1 MAIPFN
7 VIEDAFFFVSAAQ
20 PYEHNAYLCKQTGQV
35 FYTSE
40 MGDSDALPED
50 LDESDKYV
58 AIPHKN
64 NLNLGR
70 TLVFEFVE
78 EYLPAELDKVLAIFR
93 KRGAYSRYKDL
104 LERKGFLQKWYQYEE
119 DRQKAGLRDWCAEN
133 NIELLG

>member
-7 VIEDAFFFVSAAQ
+7 VIEDAFLFVSMAR

-50 LDESDKYV
+50 LEESDKYI

-64 NLNLGR
+64 DLNLGR
-70 TLVFEFVE
+70 ALVFEFTE
-78 EYLPAELDKVLAIFR
+78 EYLPAELDEVLAIFR
-93 KRGAYSRYKDL
+93 KRGAYSRYRDL
-104 LERKGFLQKWYQYEE
+104 LERKGFLQTWYQYEE

-133 NIELLG
+133 DIELQE